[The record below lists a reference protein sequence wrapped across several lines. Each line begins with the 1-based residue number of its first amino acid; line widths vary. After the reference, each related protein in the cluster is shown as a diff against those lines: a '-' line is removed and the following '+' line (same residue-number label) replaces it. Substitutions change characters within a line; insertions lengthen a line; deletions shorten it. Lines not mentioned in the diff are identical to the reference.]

1 MKHDDGLSHHYR
13 ICEFGGFECLNT
25 SSVIDTSAQKWGKSL
40 ISNVRTACNNIFDKD
55 GCPVAPPLGSPW

>member
-13 ICEFGGFECLNT
+13 ICESGGFKCMNM
-25 SSVIDTSAQKWGKSL
+25 SSVIDTSAQKWAKSL
-40 ISNVRTACNNIFDKD
+40 ISNVFIGCNNIFDKD